1 MEKNKK
7 DNEEILNA
15 ADFLAIGDDFD
26 ENQGVMIDGQVIS
39 DHSEDVEQ
47 LKKEKEEQLNFEK
60 NKYYDKKSFK
70 RMGWGLWLA
79 ENRKNITKVIIV
91 LLIAMS
97 SFFFI
102 YSIYNLIVYFKSD
115 NPIEQGINNNLVLEN
130 KPRPVNLRLSG
141 VTTFSSSQSDDLL
154 AIVKND
160 NNNYYSIFSYCFIQ
174 AGNDLN
180 CQESF
185 VFPGEEKYIF
195 SLGIKS
201 LDSGKSPLVE
211 LRDVSFKRVDN
222 KQIPDFEL
230 FKNERLNFPILD
242 LEFSPA
248 SSKVSNVIDLN
259 NLKFT
264 IVNESAYGY
273 YEMPL
278 NILVYNGQTLIGV
291 NRYIVEDFK
300 SGQGKDINISWPGDL
315 RNANRVEIIPDIN
328 IFLEDVYSSYKGD

>member
-7 DNEEILNA
+7 DNEEILNE

-39 DHSEDVEQ
+39 DHSDDVEQ
-47 LKKEKEEQLNFEK
+47 LKKDKEELTNFEK
-60 NKYYDKKSFK
+60 NEYYNKKSFK

-91 LLIAMS
+91 LLIIMS

-102 YSIYNLIVYFKSD
+102 YSIYNLVIYFKAD
-115 NPIEQGINNNLVLEN
+115 NPAEQGFDNNLVLEN
-130 KPRPVNLRLSG
+130 KPKPSNLRLSG
-141 VTTFSSSQSDDLL
+141 VTKFSSSQSDDLL

-160 NNNYYSIFSYCFIQ
+160 NNNYYSIFTYCFVQ
-174 AGNDLN
+174 GGNDLN

-185 VFPGEEKYIF
+185 VFPSEEKNIF
-195 SLGIKS
+195 SLGLKS
-201 LDSGKSPLVE
+201 VDSGQSPQIE

-222 KQIPDFEL
+222 KQIPNFEI
-230 FKNERLNFPILD
+230 FKTERLNFPILN

-259 NLKFT
+259 NLTFT

-278 NILVYNGQTLIGV
+278 NIFIYNGQTLIGV
-291 NRYIVEDFK
+291 NRYVVEGFK